1 MNANADIV
9 VSDIEDVLTV
19 PIDAITKEN
28 GISYVQVLE
37 KDEKGSDVVTTKE
50 IKTGATDTTY
60 MEVLSGLNE
69 GEKVIIPETSSIY
82 MPSTSSM
89 MQMRAN

>member
-1 MNANADIV
+1 M
-9 VSDIEDVLTV
+9 
-19 PIDAITKEN
+19 
-28 GISYVQVLE
+28 LE